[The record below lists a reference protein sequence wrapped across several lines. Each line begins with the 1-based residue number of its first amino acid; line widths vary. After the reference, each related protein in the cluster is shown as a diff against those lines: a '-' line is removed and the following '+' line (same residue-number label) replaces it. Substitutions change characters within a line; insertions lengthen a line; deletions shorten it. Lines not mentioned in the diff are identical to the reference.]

1 MHGETNLDKLLGTMN
16 PHLCDGVYVFATIDA
31 NYATDA
37 LCPLMQ
43 FSEDEGKTLILLKET
58 ADRAGIDYQFPSRL
72 ITLKIHSSL
81 NAVGLLAVI
90 TTRLASVSME
100 VNPVS
105 AFYHDHLFI
114 PADRAK
120 DAMMELI
127 ALANEHRNLE

>member
-1 MHGETNLDKLLGTMN
+1 M
-16 PHLCDGVYVFATIDA
+16 
-31 NYATDA
+31 
-37 LCPLMQ
+37 
-43 FSEDEGKTLILLKET
+43 EDEGKTLILLKET

-120 DAMMELI
+120 DAMMVVCPTEVV
-127 ALANEHRNLE
+127 HRLC